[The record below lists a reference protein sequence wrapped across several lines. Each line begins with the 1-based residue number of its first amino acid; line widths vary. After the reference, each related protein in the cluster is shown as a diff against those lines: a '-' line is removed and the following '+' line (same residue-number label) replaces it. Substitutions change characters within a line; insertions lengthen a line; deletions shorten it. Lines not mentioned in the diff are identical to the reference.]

1 MMRKLFILIALCF
14 LSFLSY
20 SQKKVYS
27 LHECIEIAQKNNLD
41 IREKRL
47 THEQKGVAYQQARA
61 NLLPNLNASVG
72 QNFIFGRSIGID
84 NTYQNTNSLQT
95 SFALSSSFTIFDG
108 LKMKHDIEARKAYLA
123 ASDADLDKIKEDIAI
138 NVSTAFLLVLMNK
151 ELVQIATDQIELSK
165 YNICRKKE
173 LVNSGKSLH
182 GEVLELE
189 SQLAKENFNL
199 VNAENKLKL
208 SKLDLMQIMELE
220 DLEDFDIS
228 IETLDSLFEEG
239 LIFLNNSV
247 YENAFNNRPEIRSIK
262 FQIDAAK
269 NELLAAK
276 SQYFPS
282 ISLGAQM
289 NTGYY
294 KMNGRDNISFN
305 SQIQNNLS
313 NSIGVT
319 LNIPIFNRFQ
329 VRNAV
334 KNMNI
339 ILEKTKLNESKA
351 KIELRKHIDQAFY
364 NALAAQSRLEA
375 AQKSETANREAL
387 RFVQEKYE
395 NGRATSYELFQAKN
409 ILIQVLGEKTQ
420 AKYEYAF
427 RLKILKFLVK

>member
-1 MMRKLFILIALCF
+1 
-14 LSFLSY
+14 
-20 SQKKVYS
+20 
-27 LHECIEIAQKNNLD
+27 
-41 IREKRL
+41 
-47 THEQKGVAYQQARA
+47 
-61 NLLPNLNASVG
+61 
-72 QNFIFGRSIGID
+72 
-84 NTYQNTNSLQT
+84 
-95 SFALSSSFTIFDG
+95 
-108 LKMKHDIEARKAYLA
+108 MKHDIEARKAYLA

-165 YNICRKKE
+165 YNISRKKE